1 MCGFVGILNKNGL
14 NVRPEILQKMA
25 TVIHHRGPDEEGI
38 FIDGNCGFFHK
49 RLSII
54 DLATG
59 QQPMTLENFTIV
71 FNGEIYNYIELREEL
86 IRKGHQ
92 FRTTSDTEVIL
103 HMYKEY
109 GDEFVNRLNGMFAFI
124 IYDMAFRKVYIA
136 RDHFGIKPLYWYH
149 NKNLILFGSE
159 IKAILA
165 HPEIKAIPAMD
176 SMYEY
181 LTFQFIIGEG
191 TMFQK
196 ISKVQPGH
204 YMTID
209 LNLWKLK
216 SVNYW
221 KPNFSTDFFHTEKY
235 FISELQK
242 ILDDTIMQQMRS
254 DVPVGT
260 YLSGGMDSSLVT
272 IMAARLVDH
281 PIKSFSGAFNEGPE
295 FNELHYARIAA
306 KRANAELF
314 EIFPSEQE
322 FIDLLPKLIYQLD
335 EPVAGP
341 GLFPQY
347 MVSKFASNH
356 VKVILGGQGGDEIFG
371 GYARYL
377 VAYLEQAI
385 KGSIFESN
393 EEAEHIV
400 TLDSILPNLPSLK
413 QYLPMIKGF
422 WKEDVFEPMDRRY
435 YNLINRMGS
444 TINFLQP
451 EFLKGRNENE
461 IFGKFSQHFNL
472 PDTKS
477 YYNKMTQFD
486 LTGSLPALLQVED
499 RVSMAVSI
507 ESRVPLLDRRIIDL
521 ISRMPAKMKF
531 KGGEL
536 KYLMKRTIKNTI
548 PTEILKRKDKMGFPV
563 PLHLWSKNK
572 SRDFIMDTFLSK
584 NSKERNILNTR
595 YIEKMINSEQP
606 FSRGLWGLLSLEIWY
621 NQFIDIPCK
630 SNGNAVREKILIKEF
645 PILQTE
651 HIDI

>member
-1 MCGFVGILNKNGL
+1 MCGFVGIINKDGRKVN
-14 NVRPEILQKMA
+14 PHILKNMA
-25 TVIHHRGPDEEGI
+25 TTINHRGPDEEGV

-59 QQPMTLENFTIV
+59 QQPMTFENYTIV

-92 FRTTSDTEVIL
+92 FGTTSDTEVIL
-103 HMYKEY
+103 HLYKEY
-109 GDEFVNRLNGMFAFI
+109 GDEFVNRINGMFAFI
-124 IYDMAFRKVYIA
+124 IYDKTCHKIYIA
-136 RDHFGIKPLYWYH
+136 RDHFGIKPLYWYQD
-149 NKNLILFGSE
+149 KNQIVFGSE

-165 HPEIKAIPAMD
+165 HPDIKAIPAID
-176 SMYEY
+176 NLYEY
-181 LTFQFIIGEG
+181 LTFQFIMGEG
-191 TMFQK
+191 TMFQNIFK
-196 ISKVQPGH
+196 IQPGH
-204 YMTID
+204 YLT
-209 LNLWKLK
+209 LSLESWKIQ

-221 KPNFSTDFFHTEKY
+221 KPDFDTDFFHTEEY
-235 FISELQK
+235 FVSELQK

-272 IMAARLVDH
+272 IMASQLINHRL
-281 PIKSFSGAFNEGPE
+281 KSFSGAFNEGPE
-295 FNELHYARIAA
+295 FNELQYARIAA
-306 KRANAELF
+306 KKANSELF
-314 EIFPSEQE
+314 EIFPTEQE
-322 FIDLLPKLIYQLD
+322 FIDLLPQLIYYLD

-347 MVSKFASNH
+347 MVSKFASKH

-393 EEAEHIV
+393 EEGEHIV
-400 TLDSILPNLPSLK
+400 SLKSILPNLPSLK
-413 QYLPMIKGF
+413 QYLPMIKSF
-422 WKEDVFEPMDRRY
+422 WKNDTFEPMDRRY

-444 TINFLQP
+444 TVEFLQP
-451 EFLKGRNENE
+451 EFINNRNESE
-461 IFGKFSQHFNL
+461 IFNRFSKQFNN

-477 YYNKMTQFD
+477 YYNKMTHFD
-486 LTGSLPALLQVED
+486 LTSSLPALLQVED

-521 ISRMPAKMKF
+521 ISKMPAGMKF

-536 KYLMKRTIKNTI
+536 KYLMKRTVKNTI
-548 PTEILKRKDKMGFPV
+548 PPEILNRKDKMGFPV
-563 PLHLWSKNK
+563 PLHIWSKNK
-572 SRDFIMDTFLSK
+572 VRDFILDTMFSK
-584 NSKERNILNTR
+584 NAKERNILNTK
-595 YIEKMINSEQP
+595 YIEKLIQSEQP
-606 FSRGLWGLLSLEIWY
+606 FSRGLWGLLSLELWY
-621 NQFIDIPCK
+621 NQFIDK
-630 SNGNAVREKILIKEF
+630 
-645 PILQTE
+645 
-651 HIDI
+651 